1 MAQHTPGPWVN
12 DDGLVNGRESRA
24 RFAPG
29 VSIDIFDAA
38 EWPTELKDEALAN
51 AALIASAPAMR
62 DLIEGLKSL
71 LRVTEHD
78 GSQWVSADAFD
89 ELLASYS
96 AKGAA

>member
-1 MAQHTPGPWVN
+1 MAHRTPGPWIN
-12 DDGLVNGRESRA
+12 DGGLVNGRESRA

-38 EWPTELKDEALAN
+38 EWPAELEDEAFAN

-78 GSQWVSADAFD
+78 GSQWVSANAFD
-89 ELLASYS
+89 ELLARYS
-96 AKGAA
+96 ATGDA